1 MRLNFAGVG
10 EDDLREGI
18 RRIGKV
24 VREQVRLYGTL
35 TGTAPATKRTADT
48 ERTGSRPRERADEP
62 DPTES
67 GARVLP
73 LRRRAAG
80 ER

>member
-1 MRLNFAGVG
+1 M
-10 EDDLREGI
+10 
-18 RRIGKV
+18 
-24 VREQVRLYGTL
+24 LYGTL
-35 TGTAPATKRTADT
+35 TGTAPATKRAADT
-48 ERTGSRPRERADEP
+48 ERTGSQPRERAAEP
-62 DPTES
+62 EPTEP